1 MLKRIKY
8 RYMLIVFEGDKET
21 VKKKIIVKFEEM
33 YGKYGLTLA
42 NIKFIDEFKPIVIK
56 INVKYLDKMRGALAL
71 IDTPLRTV
79 MVSGCIKKIKEEV
92 RKWI

>member
-1 MLKRIKY
+1 
-8 RYMLIVFEGDKET
+8 MLIIFEGDKET
-21 VKKKIIVKFEEM
+21 IKKKIIAKFEEM
-33 YGKYGLTLA
+33 YGKYGLALA

-71 IDTPLRTV
+71 IDVPIRTV

>member
-8 RYMLIVFEGDKET
+8 RYMLILFEGDKED
-21 VKKKIIVKFEEM
+21 VKKKIIAKFEEM
-33 YGKYGLTLA
+33 YGKYGLSLA

-71 IDTPLRTV
+71 IDAPIRTV

>member
-1 MLKRIKY
+1 MLKRVKY
-8 RYMLIVFEGDKET
+8 RYMLLVFEGEKEE
-21 VKKKIIVKFEEM
+21 VKKKIIAKFEEM
-33 YGKYGLTLA
+33 YGKYGLAIA

-56 INVKYLDKMRGALAL
+56 INVKYLDKMRASLAL
-71 IDTPLRTV
+71 LDVPIRTV

>member
-8 RYMLIVFEGDKET
+8 RYMLVVFEGDKED
-21 VKKKIIVKFEEM
+21 VKQKIIAKFEEL
-33 YGKYGLTLA
+33 YGKYGLAEA

-56 INVKYLDKMRGALAL
+56 VNVKYLDKLRAAFAL
-71 IDTPLRTV
+71 IDVPIRTV

>member
-8 RYMLIVFEGDKET
+8 RYMLILFEGDKEE
-21 VKKKIIVKFEEM
+21 VKQKILSKFEEL
-33 YGKYGLTLA
+33 YGKYGLAEA

-56 INVKYLDKMRGALAL
+56 INVKYLDKMRAALSL
-71 IDTPLRTV
+71 LNVPIRTV
-79 MVSGCIKKIKEEV
+79 MVSGCIKKIKEGV

>member
-8 RYMLIVFEGDKET
+8 RYMLIVFEGEKKFVKE
-21 VKKKIIVKFEEM
+21 KILSKFEEM
-33 YGKYGLTLA
+33 YGKYGLAEA

-56 INVKYLDKMRGALAL
+56 INVKYVDKLRAAMAL
-71 IDTPLRTV
+71 IDVPLRTV